1 MNITPIGIDTS
12 SGQARLP
19 SGTDV
24 VDLNVQGGSITKTL
38 VNTVATGLFEV
49 ALAASTTCGGMI
61 FLNVT
66 SSAVADF
73 QSVTTIITYTAVNTA
88 GTISSQIS
96 AGGTQ
101 TYVTALTALAGTTL
115 TGTSSITA
123 GASKITINVLATSTS
138 TTPTITAK
146 YQIFT
151 ERNQVI
157 TLV

>member
-1 MNITPIGIDTS
+1 MNITPTGIDTL
-12 SGQARLP
+12 SGRARLP

-66 SSAVADF
+66 GSGGGDF
-73 QSVTTIITYTAVNTA
+73 QSVTSIITYTAVNKA
-88 GTISSQIS
+88 GTISSQVS
-96 AGGTQ
+96 TSGTQ
-101 TYVTALTALAGTTL
+101 TYVTALSG
-115 TGTSSITA
+115 GTSLVAVPSITA
-123 GASKITINVLATSTS
+123 GASKITINITATSDI
-138 TTPTITAK
+138 TTPTLTAK

-151 ERNQVI
+151 ESSQAI